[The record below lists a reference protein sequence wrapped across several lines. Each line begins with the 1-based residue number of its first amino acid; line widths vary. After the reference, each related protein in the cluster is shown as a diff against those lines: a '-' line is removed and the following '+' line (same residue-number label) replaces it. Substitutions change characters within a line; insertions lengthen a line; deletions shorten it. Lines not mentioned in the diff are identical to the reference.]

1 MRRFHAA
8 IALILFTVFAA
19 SFAGMLLAKDP
30 LPPATPFMRRVDPAS
45 VRAGEMVTAFGDALD
60 KTRVHSV
67 YLTDGKNDLKMEIVS
82 QAESSIQ
89 FKVPATTAVGRY
101 SLMVLLAGPDPKFIE
116 QPVYLT
122 VIGQITGQ

>member
-1 MRRFHAA
+1 
-8 IALILFTVFAA
+8 
-19 SFAGMLLAKDP
+19 
-30 LPPATPFMRRVDPAS
+30 MRRVDPAS

-60 KTRVHSV
+60 KTRVYSV
-67 YLTDGKNDLKMEIVS
+67 YLTDGKNDLKMETVS
-82 QAESSIQ
+82 QNESSIQ
-89 FKVPATTAVGRY
+89 FKVPAATPVGRY